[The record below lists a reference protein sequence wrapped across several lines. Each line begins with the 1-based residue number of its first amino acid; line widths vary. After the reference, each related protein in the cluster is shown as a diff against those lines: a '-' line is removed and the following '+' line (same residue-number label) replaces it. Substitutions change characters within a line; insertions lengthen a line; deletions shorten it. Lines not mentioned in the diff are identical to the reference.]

1 MLRRWAKPLSLPKVS
16 LLISA
21 TLVELPIDHFRLL
34 GVSPSAETES
44 VLRTLQLRLDR
55 CPDQGFTHEVLMQ
68 RAELLR
74 LSADLLSDAARRQ
87 DYESTL
93 LKLGRD
99 HPEETAGLE
108 MSSSREVAGLML
120 LWEANAPH
128 ETFQLTRQVLQPP
141 QAPALGSGRESDI
154 ALLAAL
160 SCRDA
165 ARQDQDQR
173 RYESAAGLLTEGL
186 QLLQRTGKLPDHRQ
200 RLQADLDQLTPYRI
214 LDLLSRDLA
223 EQSARQDGLVMLETF
238 VQNRGGL
245 EGGAAELTTAGM
257 DQGSFELFFQQI
269 RRFLTVQ
276 EQVDLY
282 GRWERFGSSDAS
294 FLSVMALAAAGFS
307 QRKPERVQDARAKL
321 QALVLVGL
329 DLNPLLGCMDLLLG
343 DVDRA
348 LKHVHASPD
357 ADLQEWLAN
366 HPSDDLAALFD
377 YCRSWLGRDVLPGYR
392 DVDAQVVD
400 LEAWFADR
408 DVQAF
413 VERLERKEGRSL
425 VSPDPSA
432 TAPADTDWSFGN
444 LPPLG
449 LDPEGSMPLSFG
461 DVESFPED
469 SSDPEE
475 KEARGRGLRGIIPL
489 AWTNLKIRRPSLTR
503 LSQSRRKL
511 SRRTLSRLSMSRL
524 SMSRLSRSRLSVSRL
539 SLPQLSLSRLSVN
552 RPSWPQPNRSMWIG
566 SGVVVV
572 LVVVG
577 FSLVGLRREAQ
588 QETATTPSTNP
599 TAAAQ
604 PSADALSSSPQATL
618 KQERPK
624 PNALMAP
631 LAVAKPSEV
640 QLQALLQTWLD
651 LKATALLQQGGT
663 ESLDEVA
670 RPVLVDRVRDQ
681 QAALLRDGLVQK
693 VQASITSIQTVSSTP
708 SRIEVRAQLT
718 YRDQTLNDQGEV
730 VAETPAGNLPVTYI
744 LGRDPDGWRL
754 QAYIPG

>member
-1 MLRRWAKPLSLPKVS
+1 M
-16 LLISA
+16 SA

-93 LKLGRD
+93 LKLGSD

-108 MSSSREVAGLML
+108 MPSSREVAGLML

-128 ETFQLTRQVLQPP
+128 ETFQLTRQALQPP
-141 QAPALGSGRESDI
+141 QAPALGSGRESDL

-165 ARQDQDQR
+165 ARLDQDQR
-173 RYESAAGLLTEGL
+173 RYESAAGLLAEGL
-186 QLLQRTGKLPDHRQ
+186 QLLQRIGKLPDHRQ
-200 RLQADLDQLTPYRI
+200 LLQTDLEQLTPYRI

-223 EQSARQDGLVMLETF
+223 EQTARKDGLAMLESF
-238 VQNRGGL
+238 VQHRGGL
-245 EGGAAELTTAGM
+245 EGGAAELTTVGM
-257 DQGSFELFFQQI
+257 DQSSFELFFQQI

-282 GRWERFGSSDAS
+282 ERWERFGSSDAG

-307 QRKPERVQDARAKL
+307 QRKPERVQDARGKL
-321 QALVLVGL
+321 QALVLVDL
-329 DLNPLLGCMDLLLG
+329 DLNPILGCMDLLLG

-348 LKHVHASPD
+348 LKYVYASPD
-357 ADLQEWLAN
+357 PDLQAWLAN

-408 DVQAF
+408 DVQAY
-413 VERLERKEGRSL
+413 VERLERKEGRS
-425 VSPDPSA
+425 VGTPIPSSRSG
-432 TAPADTDWSFGN
+432 PDTDWSFSN
-444 LPPLG
+444 LPPLD
-449 LDPEGSMPLSFG
+449 LDTEETLPVDFG
-461 DVESFPED
+461 DVASSLEL
-469 SSDPEE
+469 SSDPGEE
-475 KEARGRGLRGIIPL
+475 EARGSGLRRIIPL
-489 AWTNLKIRRPSLTR
+489 AWTNLRIRRPPLN
-503 LSQSRRKL
+503 
-511 SRRTLSRLSMSRL
+511 
-524 SMSRLSRSRLSVSRL
+524 RL
-539 SLPQLSLSRLSVN
+539 SLSWLPLPKLSLSRLSEN
-552 RPSWPQPNRSMWIG
+552 RPSWLQLKRSVLIS

-572 LVVVG
+572 VALVG
-577 FSLVGLRREAQ
+577 FSIVELRRETQ
-588 QETATTPSTNP
+588 QQTASTATTNP
-599 TAAAQ
+599 TEE
-604 PSADALSSSPQATL
+604 ALPTEDVVSSEPKATL

-624 PNALMAP
+624 SNQLIAP
-631 LAVAKPSEV
+631 LAALNPSEV

-651 LKATALLQQGGT
+651 LKAAALLQNGGT
-663 ESLDEVA
+663 ESLAEVA
-670 RPVLVDRVRDQ
+670 RPVLVGRVRDQ
-681 QAALLRDGLVQK
+681 QEALSGDGLVQK
-693 VQASITSIQTVSSTP
+693 VQASITSIQTLSATP

-718 YRDQTLNDQGEV
+718 YDDQTLNDQGEV
-730 VAETPAGNLPVTYI
+730 VAETPVGNLSVTYI

-754 QAYIPG
+754 QAYIPS

>member
-1 MLRRWAKPLSLPKVS
+1 MRQWAKPLSLPKVS
-16 LLISA
+16 LLMSA

-108 MSSSREVAGLML
+108 MASSREVAGLML
-120 LWEANAPH
+120 LWEAHAPH
-128 ETFQLTRQVLQPP
+128 ETFQLTRQALQPP
-141 QAPALGSGRESDI
+141 QAPALGSGRESDL

-186 QLLQRTGKLPDHRQ
+186 QLLQRMGKLPDHRQ
-200 RLQADLDQLTPYRI
+200 RLETDLEQLTPYRI

-223 EQSARQDGLVMLETF
+223 EQSARQDGLVMLESF

-245 EGGAAELTTAGM
+245 EGGAAELTTAAGM

-307 QRKPERVQDARAKL
+307 QRKPERVQDARTKL
-321 QALVLVGL
+321 QGLVLVGL

-348 LKHVHASPD
+348 LEHVHASPD
-357 ADLQEWLAN
+357 AELQEWLAN

-408 DVQAF
+408 DVQAY

-425 VSPDPSA
+425 LTPDP
-432 TAPADTDWSFGN
+432 PAKTVPDMDWNFGN

-449 LDPEGSMPLSFG
+449 LDPEGTMPLSFG
-461 DVESFPED
+461 DGDPFAED
-469 SSDPEE
+469 SSNAGEE
-475 KEARGRGLRGIIPL
+475 EARGSGLRRVIPA
-489 AWTNLKIRRPSLTR
+489 AWTTLKSRRPSLSR
-503 LSQSRRKL
+503 LSESRRKL
-511 SRRTLSRLSMSRL
+511 SSRTLSRLSLSRLSMSRL
-524 SMSRLSRSRLSVSRL
+524 SLSRL
-539 SLPQLSLSRLSVN
+539 SLPQLSLSRLSGE
-552 RPSWPQPNRSMWIG
+552 RPSWLQPRRSVWIG

-588 QETATTPSTNP
+588 QETATTAPTNP
-599 TAAAQ
+599 TADA
-604 PSADALSSSPQATL
+604 PSTADSLSSQPTATL
-618 KQERPK
+618 KQERSK
-624 PNALMAP
+624 SNELITP
-631 LAVAKPSEV
+631 LAVKKPSEV

-651 LKATALLQQGGT
+651 LKATALLQNGGT
-663 ESLDEVA
+663 ESLAEVA
-670 RPVLVDRVRDQ
+670 RPVLVGRVRDQ
-681 QAALLRDGLVQK
+681 QADLLRDGLVQK
-693 VQASITSIQTVSSTP
+693 VEASITSIQTVSSTP

-744 LGRDPDGWRL
+744 LGRDLDGWRL

>member
-1 MLRRWAKPLSLPKVS
+1 M
-16 LLISA
+16 SA

-108 MSSSREVAGLML
+108 MASSREVAGLML
-120 LWEANAPH
+120 LWEAHAPH
-128 ETFQLTRQVLQPP
+128 ETFQLTRQALQPP
-141 QAPALGSGRESDI
+141 QAPALGSGRESDL

-186 QLLQRTGKLPDHRQ
+186 QLLQRMGKLPDHRQ
-200 RLQADLDQLTPYRI
+200 RLETDLEQLTPYRI

-223 EQSARQDGLVMLETF
+223 EQSARQDGLVMLESF

-245 EGGAAELTTAGM
+245 EGGAAELTTAAGM

-307 QRKPERVQDARAKL
+307 QRKPERVQDARTKL
-321 QALVLVGL
+321 QGLVLVGL

-348 LKHVHASPD
+348 LEHVHASPD
-357 ADLQEWLAN
+357 AELQEWLAN

-377 YCRSWLGRDVLPGYR
+377 YCRTWLGRDVLPGYR

-408 DVQAF
+408 DVQAY
-413 VERLERKEGRSL
+413 VESLERKEGRSL
-425 VSPDPSA
+425 LTPDPSA
-432 TAPADTDWSFGN
+432 KSSPDKDWSFGN

-461 DVESFPED
+461 DGEAFSDD
-469 SSDPEE
+469 SSDSAVD
-475 KEARGRGLRGIIPL
+475 EARGSGLSSFIPA
-489 AWTNLKIRRPSLTR
+489 AWTNLKSRRPSLSR
-503 LSQSRRKL
+503 LSESRRKL
-511 SRRTLSRLSMSRL
+511 SSRTLSRLSRSRLSMSRL
-524 SMSRLSRSRLSVSRL
+524 SLSRL
-539 SLPQLSLSRLSVN
+539 SLPQLSLSRLSMNSPSLPQN
-552 RPSWPQPNRSMWIG
+552 RRSLWIG
-566 SGVVVV
+566 SGVV
-572 LVVVG
+572 LVVVVVV

-588 QETATTPSTNP
+588 QEIATTAP
-599 TAAAQ
+599 TK
-604 PSADALSSSPQATL
+604 PTEDALPIADDVSSPPKATL
-618 KQERPK
+618 KQEPLRSSERI
-624 PNALMAP
+624 AP

-640 QLQALLQTWLD
+640 QLQALLQAWLD
-651 LKATALLQQGGT
+651 LKATALLQKGGT
-663 ESLDEVA
+663 ESLAEVA
-670 RPVLVDRVRDQ
+670 RPVLVGRVRDQ
-681 QAALLRDGLVQK
+681 QAALLQDGLVQNI
-693 VQASITSIQTVSSTP
+693 QASITSIQTVSSTP
-708 SRIEVRAQLT
+708 SRIEIRAQLT
-718 YRDQTLNDQGEV
+718 YRDQTLNEQGEV

>member
-1 MLRRWAKPLSLPKVS
+1 M
-16 LLISA
+16 SA

-87 DYESTL
+87 EYESTL

-108 MSSSREVAGLML
+108 MPSSREVAGLML
-120 LWEANAPH
+120 LWEAHAPH

-141 QAPALGSGRESDI
+141 QAPALGSGRESDL

-186 QLLQRTGKLPDHRQ
+186 QLLQRMGKLPDHRQ
-200 RLQADLDQLTPYRI
+200 RLQTDLEQLTPYRI

-223 EQSARQDGLVMLETF
+223 EQTARQEGLVMLETF
-238 VQNRGGL
+238 VQDRGGL

-307 QRKPERVQDARAKL
+307 QRKPERIQDARGKL

-348 LKHVHASPD
+348 LEHVHASPD

-408 DVQAF
+408 DVQAY
-413 VERLERKEGRSL
+413 VVRRERKEGRSV

-432 TAPADTDWSFGN
+432 TPVSESDWSFGN

-449 LDPEGSMPLSFG
+449 LDPEGAMPLSFG
-461 DVESFPED
+461 DVDPVPED
-469 SSDPEE
+469 SSDPGEE
-475 KEARGRGLRGIIPL
+475 EARGSGLRRIIPL
-489 AWTNLKIRRPSLTR
+489 AWTNLNIRRPSLSR
-503 LSQSRRKL
+503 LS
-511 SRRTLSRLSMSRL
+511 LSRLSMSKL
-524 SMSRLSRSRLSVSRL
+524 SLSRMSVSRM
-539 SLPQLSLSRLSVN
+539 SLPRLSLSRLSVN
-552 RPSWPQPNRSMWIG
+552 RPSWPQPRRSVLIG

-588 QETATTPSTNP
+588 QQSASTSTTNP
-599 TAAAQ
+599 TEE
-604 PSADALSSSPQATL
+604 ALPTEDVVSSEPKATL

-624 PNALMAP
+624 PNELIAP
-631 LAVAKPSEV
+631 LAVEKPSEV

-651 LKATALLQQGGT
+651 LKATALSQNGDT
-663 ESLDEVA
+663 ESLVDVA
-670 RPVLVDRVRDQ
+670 RPVLVGRVRDQ

-730 VAETPAGNLPVTYI
+730 VDETPAGNLPVTYI

>member
-1 MLRRWAKPLSLPKVS
+1 M
-16 LLISA
+16 SA

-108 MSSSREVAGLML
+108 MPSSREVAGLML
-120 LWEANAPH
+120 LWEAHAPH

-141 QAPALGSGRESDI
+141 QAPALGSGRESDL

-186 QLLQRTGKLPDHRQ
+186 QLLQRMGKLPDHRQ
-200 RLQADLDQLTPYRI
+200 RLQTDLEQLTPYRI

-223 EQSARQDGLVMLETF
+223 EQTARQEGLVMLETF

-307 QRKPERVQDARAKL
+307 QRKPERIQDARGKL

-348 LKHVHASPD
+348 LEHVHASPD

-408 DVQAF
+408 DVQAY
-413 VERLERKEGRSL
+413 VERLERKEGRSV

-432 TAPADTDWSFGN
+432 TPVSESDWSFGN

-449 LDPEGSMPLSFG
+449 LDPEGAMPLSFG
-461 DVESFPED
+461 DVDPFPED
-469 SSDPEE
+469 SSDPGEE
-475 KEARGRGLRGIIPL
+475 EARGSGLRRIIPL
-489 AWTNLKIRRPSLTR
+489 AWTNLNIRRPSLSR
-503 LSQSRRKL
+503 LS
-511 SRRTLSRLSMSRL
+511 LSRLSMSKLSLSRM
-524 SMSRLSRSRLSVSRL
+524 SMSRM
-539 SLPQLSLSRLSVN
+539 SLPRLSLSRLSVN
-552 RPSWPQPNRSMWIG
+552 RPSWPQPRRSVLIG

-588 QETATTPSTNP
+588 QQTASTATTNP
-599 TAAAQ
+599 TEEAL
-604 PSADALSSSPQATL
+604 PTEEGLSSEPKATL

-624 PNALMAP
+624 TNELIAP
-631 LAVAKPSEV
+631 LAVEKPSEV
-640 QLQALLQTWLD
+640 QLQVLLQTWLD
-651 LKATALLQQGGT
+651 LKAIALSQNGDT
-663 ESLDEVA
+663 ESLVDVA
-670 RPVLVDRVRDQ
+670 RPVLVGRVRDQ

-730 VAETPAGNLPVTYI
+730 VDETPAGNLPVTYI

>member
-1 MLRRWAKPLSLPKVS
+1 M
-16 LLISA
+16 
-21 TLVELPIDHFRLL
+21 ELPIDHFRLL

-87 DYESTL
+87 EYESTL

-108 MSSSREVAGLML
+108 MPSSREVAGLML
-120 LWEANAPH
+120 LWEAHAPH

-141 QAPALGSGRESDI
+141 QAPALGSGRESDL

-186 QLLQRTGKLPDHRQ
+186 QLLQRMGKLPDHRQ
-200 RLQADLDQLTPYRI
+200 RLQTDLEQLTPYRI

-223 EQSARQDGLVMLETF
+223 EQTARQEGLVMLETF

-307 QRKPERVQDARAKL
+307 QRKPERIQDARGKL

-348 LKHVHASPD
+348 LEHVHASPD

-408 DVQAF
+408 DVQAY
-413 VERLERKEGRSL
+413 VERLERQEGRS
-425 VSPDPSA
+425 VASADPSA
-432 TAPADTDWSFGN
+432 TPVSESDWSFGN

-449 LDPEGSMPLSFG
+449 LDPEGAMPLSFG
-461 DVESFPED
+461 DVDPVPED
-469 SSDPEE
+469 SSDPGEE
-475 KEARGRGLRGIIPL
+475 EARGSGLRRIIPL
-489 AWTNLKIRRPSLTR
+489 AWTNLNIRRPSLSR
-503 LSQSRRKL
+503 LS
-511 SRRTLSRLSMSRL
+511 LSRLSMSKL
-524 SMSRLSRSRLSVSRL
+524 SLSRMSVSRM
-539 SLPQLSLSRLSVN
+539 SLPRLSLSRLSVN
-552 RPSWPQPNRSMWIG
+552 RPSWPQPRRSVLIG

-588 QETATTPSTNP
+588 QQSASTSTTNP
-599 TAAAQ
+599 TEE
-604 PSADALSSSPQATL
+604 ALPTEDVVSSEPKATL

-624 PNALMAP
+624 PNELIAP
-631 LAVAKPSEV
+631 LAVEKPSEV
-640 QLQALLQTWLD
+640 QLQVLLQTWLD
-651 LKATALLQQGGT
+651 LKATALSQNGDT
-663 ESLDEVA
+663 ESLVDVA
-670 RPVLVDRVRDQ
+670 RPVLVGRVRDQ

-730 VAETPAGNLPVTYI
+730 VDETPAGNLPVTYI

>member
-1 MLRRWAKPLSLPKVS
+1 MA
-16 LLISA
+16 
-21 TLVELPIDHFRLL
+21 
-34 GVSPSAETES
+34 
-44 VLRTLQLRLDR
+44 
-55 CPDQGFTHEVLMQ
+55 
-68 RAELLR
+68 
-74 LSADLLSDAARRQ
+74 
-87 DYESTL
+87 
-93 LKLGRD
+93 
-99 HPEETAGLE
+99 
-108 MSSSREVAGLML
+108 SSREVAGLML

-128 ETFQLTRQVLQPP
+128 ETFQLTRQALQPP

-154 ALLAAL
+154 ALLVAL

-186 QLLQRTGKLPDHRQ
+186 QLLQRMGKLPDHRQ
-200 RLQADLDQLTPYRI
+200 RLQADLDELTPYRI

-307 QRKPERVQDARAKL
+307 QRKPERIQDARAKL

-449 LDPEGSMPLSFG
+449 LDPEGTMPLSFG
-461 DVESFPED
+461 DVESFPEE
-469 SSDPEE
+469 SSDPEQE
-475 KEARGRGLRGIIPL
+475 EARGSGLRGIIPL

-588 QETATTPSTNP
+588 QESATTSSTNP
-599 TAAAQ
+599 ME
-604 PSADALSSSPQATL
+604 DALSTAEAPSSQPKATL
-618 KQERPK
+618 KRLCKESASHHTG
-624 PNALMAP
+624 NARELLFAHRR
-631 LAVAKPSEV
+631 LAEYRCSTSRYSSKQYENYS
-640 QLQALLQTWLD
+640 LSTSAL
-651 LKATALLQQGGT
+651 
-663 ESLDEVA
+663 
-670 RPVLVDRVRDQ
+670 
-681 QAALLRDGLVQK
+681 
-693 VQASITSIQTVSSTP
+693 
-708 SRIEVRAQLT
+708 
-718 YRDQTLNDQGEV
+718 
-730 VAETPAGNLPVTYI
+730 
-744 LGRDPDGWRL
+744 
-754 QAYIPG
+754 

>member
-1 MLRRWAKPLSLPKVS
+1 MLTT
-16 LLISA
+16 A

-55 CPDQGFTHEVLMQ
+55 CPDQGFTHEALMQ

-74 LSADLLSDAARRQ
+74 LSADLLSDSLRRQ

-108 MSSSREVAGLML
+108 MASSREVAGLML
-120 LWEANAPH
+120 LWEAHAPH
-128 ETFQLTRQVLQPP
+128 ETFQLTRQALQPP
-141 QAPALGSGRESDI
+141 QAPALGSGRESDL

-160 SCRDA
+160 ACRDA

-186 QLLQRTGKLPDHRQ
+186 QLLQRIGKLPDQRQ
-200 RLQADLDQLTPYRI
+200 LLESDLVQLTPYRI

-223 EQSARQDGLVMLETF
+223 EQSARKEGLEMLETF
-238 VQNRGGL
+238 VQDRGGL
-245 EGGAAELTTAGM
+245 EGGDVESDPVGM

-307 QRKPERVQDARAKL
+307 QRKPERVQDARNKL
-321 QALVLVGL
+321 QSLVLVGL

-343 DVDRA
+343 DVERA
-348 LKHVHASPD
+348 LEHVHSSPD
-357 ADLQEWLAN
+357 DDLQEWLAN

-377 YCRSWLGRDVLPGYR
+377 YCRSWLGRDILPGYR

-408 DVQAF
+408 DVQAY

-425 VSPDPSA
+425 LTTDAPVT
-432 TAPADTDWSFGN
+432 TASDSDWTFGN

-449 LDPEGSMPLSFG
+449 LDPEGSLPLSLG
-461 DVESFPED
+461 DPLPLPEESFNPE
-469 SSDPEE
+469 SDDPTLDDVSRFTWMGWRNF
-475 KEARGRGLRGIIPL
+475 KLPQMPRAPFS
-489 AWTNLKIRRPSLTR
+489 WPRRSLSR
-503 LSQSRRKL
+503 LSRSRL
-511 SRRTLSRLSMSRL
+511 SRSGRSLSRLSMSRL
-524 SMSRLSRSRLSVSRL
+524 SMSRLS
-539 SLPQLSLSRLSVN
+539 LSRLSMN
-552 RPSWPQPNRSMWIG
+552 RPALPQRRVSLLIG

-572 LVVVG
+572 LAVAV
-577 FSLVGLRREAQ
+577 FSLVGLRREVQ
-588 QETATTPSTNP
+588 QEAPIP
-599 TAAAQ
+599 VPAV
-604 PSADALSSSPQATL
+604 DALPPQPKATL
-618 KQERPK
+618 KEELPK
-624 PNALMAP
+624 TNEPIAP
-631 LAVAKPSEV
+631 LTAKSPSEV
-640 QLQALLQTWLD
+640 QLQVLLQTWLD
-651 LKATALLQQGGT
+651 LKATALRERSGVEPLA
-663 ESLDEVA
+663 EVA
-670 RPVLVDRVRDQ
+670 RPVLVRQVLDQ
-681 QAALLRDGLVQK
+681 QAALLRGGLRQQ
-693 VQASITSIQTVSSTP
+693 VQASITSIQMVSSTP
-708 SRIEVRAQLT
+708 SRIELRAQIA
-718 YRDQTLNDQGEV
+718 YRDQTLNNRGDV
-730 VAETPAGNLPVTYI
+730 IAETPAGNLPVTYI
-744 LGRDPDGWRL
+744 LGRDVDGWRL

>member
-1 MLRRWAKPLSLPKVS
+1 M
-16 LLISA
+16 SA

-108 MSSSREVAGLML
+108 MPSSREVAGLML
-120 LWEANAPH
+120 LWEAHAPH

-141 QAPALGSGRESDI
+141 QAPALGSGRESDL

-186 QLLQRTGKLPDHRQ
+186 QLLQRMGKLPDHRQ
-200 RLQADLDQLTPYRI
+200 RLQTDLEQLTPYRI

-223 EQSARQDGLVMLETF
+223 EQTARQEGLVMLETF

-276 EQVDLY
+276 EQIDLY

-307 QRKPERVQDARAKL
+307 QRKPERIQDARGKL

-348 LKHVHASPD
+348 LEHVHASPD

-408 DVQAF
+408 DVQAY
-413 VERLERKEGRSL
+413 VERLERKEGRSV

-432 TAPADTDWSFGN
+432 TPVSESDWSFGN

-449 LDPEGSMPLSFG
+449 LDPEGAMPLSFG
-461 DVESFPED
+461 DVDPFPED
-469 SSDPEE
+469 SSDPGEE
-475 KEARGRGLRGIIPL
+475 EARGSGLRRIIPL
-489 AWTNLKIRRPSLTR
+489 AWTNLNIRRPSLSR
-503 LSQSRRKL
+503 LS
-511 SRRTLSRLSMSRL
+511 LSRLSMSKLSLSRM
-524 SMSRLSRSRLSVSRL
+524 SMSRM
-539 SLPQLSLSRLSVN
+539 SLPRLSLSRLSVN
-552 RPSWPQPNRSMWIG
+552 RPSWPQPRRSVLIG

-588 QETATTPSTNP
+588 QQTASTATTNP
-599 TAAAQ
+599 TEE
-604 PSADALSSSPQATL
+604 ALPTEDVVSSEPKATL

-624 PNALMAP
+624 PNELIAP
-631 LAVAKPSEV
+631 LAVEKPSEV

-651 LKATALLQQGGT
+651 LKATALSQNGDS
-663 ESLDEVA
+663 ESLVEVA
-670 RPVLVDRVRDQ
+670 RPVLVGRVRDQ

-730 VAETPAGNLPVTYI
+730 VDETPAGNLPVTYI

>member
-1 MLRRWAKPLSLPKVS
+1 M
-16 LLISA
+16 SA

-87 DYESTL
+87 EYESTL

-108 MSSSREVAGLML
+108 MPSSREVAGLML
-120 LWEANAPH
+120 LWEAHAPH

-141 QAPALGSGRESDI
+141 QAPALGSGRESDL

-186 QLLQRTGKLPDHRQ
+186 QLLQRMGKLQDHRQ
-200 RLQADLDQLTPYRI
+200 RLQTDLEQLTPYRI

-223 EQSARQDGLVMLETF
+223 EQTARQEGLVMLETF

-245 EGGAAELTTAGM
+245 EGGGAELTTAGM

-294 FLSVMALAAAGFS
+294 FLSVMALVAAGFS
-307 QRKPERVQDARAKL
+307 QRKPERIQDARGKL

-348 LKHVHASPD
+348 LEHVHASPD

-408 DVQAF
+408 DVQAY
-413 VERLERKEGRSL
+413 VERLERKEGRSV
-425 VSPDPSA
+425 VSTDPSA
-432 TAPADTDWSFGN
+432 TPVSESDWSFGN

-449 LDPEGSMPLSFG
+449 LDPDGAMPLSFG
-461 DVESFPED
+461 DVDPFPED
-469 SSDPEE
+469 NTDPGEE
-475 KEARGRGLRGIIPL
+475 EARGSVLRRIIPL
-489 AWTNLKIRRPSLTR
+489 AWTNLNIRRPSLSR
-503 LSQSRRKL
+503 LS
-511 SRRTLSRLSMSRL
+511 LSRLSMSKL
-524 SMSRLSRSRLSVSRL
+524 SLSRMSVSRM
-539 SLPQLSLSRLSVN
+539 SLPRLSLSRLSVN
-552 RPSWPQPNRSMWIG
+552 RPSWPQPRRSVLIG

-588 QETATTPSTNP
+588 QQAASIATTNP
-599 TAAAQ
+599 TEKAL
-604 PSADALSSSPQATL
+604 PSEDVVSSEPKATL
-618 KQERPK
+618 KQERLK
-624 PNALMAP
+624 TNELIAP
-631 LAVAKPSEV
+631 LAVEKPSEV

-651 LKATALLQQGGT
+651 LKATALSQNGDT
-663 ESLDEVA
+663 ESLVEVA
-670 RPVLVDRVRDQ
+670 RPVLVGRVRDQ

-730 VAETPAGNLPVTYI
+730 VDETPAGNLPVTYI

>member
-1 MLRRWAKPLSLPKVS
+1 M
-16 LLISA
+16 SA

-74 LSADLLSDAARRQ
+74 LSADLLSDSARRQ
-87 DYESTL
+87 EYESTL

-108 MSSSREVAGLML
+108 MPSSREVAGLML
-120 LWEANAPH
+120 LWEAHAPH

-141 QAPALGSGRESDI
+141 QAPALGSGRESDL

-173 RYESAAGLLTEGL
+173 RYESSAGLLTEGL
-186 QLLQRTGKLPDHRQ
+186 QLLQRMGKLPDHRQ
-200 RLQADLDQLTPYRI
+200 RLQTDLEQLTPYRI

-223 EQSARQDGLVMLETF
+223 EQTARQEGLVMLETF
-238 VQNRGGL
+238 VQDRGGL

-307 QRKPERVQDARAKL
+307 QRKPERIQDARGKL

-348 LKHVHASPD
+348 LEHVHASPD

-408 DVQAF
+408 DVQAY
-413 VERLERKEGRSL
+413 VERLERKEGRSV
-425 VSPDPSA
+425 VSPDPS
-432 TAPADTDWSFGN
+432 TTPVSESDWSFGN

-449 LDPEGSMPLSFG
+449 LDPEGAMPLSFG
-461 DVESFPED
+461 DVDPFPED
-469 SSDPEE
+469 SSDPGEE
-475 KEARGRGLRGIIPL
+475 EARGSGLRRIIPL
-489 AWTNLKIRRPSLTR
+489 AWTNLNIRRPSLSR
-503 LSQSRRKL
+503 LS
-511 SRRTLSRLSMSRL
+511 LSRLSMSKL
-524 SMSRLSRSRLSVSRL
+524 SLSRMSVSRM
-539 SLPQLSLSRLSVN
+539 SLPRLSLSRLSVN
-552 RPSWPQPNRSMWIG
+552 RPSWPQPRRSVLIG

-588 QETATTPSTNP
+588 QQTASTATTNP
-599 TAAAQ
+599 TEEAL
-604 PSADALSSSPQATL
+604 PTEEGLSSEPKATL

-624 PNALMAP
+624 TNELIAP
-631 LAVAKPSEV
+631 LAVEKPSEV
-640 QLQALLQTWLD
+640 QLQVLLQTWLD
-651 LKATALLQQGGT
+651 LKAIALSQNGDT
-663 ESLDEVA
+663 ESLVDVA
-670 RPVLVDRVRDQ
+670 RPVLVGRVRDQ

-730 VAETPAGNLPVTYI
+730 VDETPAGNLPVTYI

>member
-1 MLRRWAKPLSLPKVS
+1 M
-16 LLISA
+16 SA

-108 MSSSREVAGLML
+108 MPSSREVAGLML
-120 LWEANAPH
+120 LWEAHAPH

-141 QAPALGSGRESDI
+141 QAPALGSGRESDL

-186 QLLQRTGKLPDHRQ
+186 QLLQRMGKLPDHRQ
-200 RLQADLDQLTPYRI
+200 RLQTDLEQLTPYRI

-223 EQSARQDGLVMLETF
+223 EQTARQEGLVMLETF

-307 QRKPERVQDARAKL
+307 QRKPERIQDARGKL

-348 LKHVHASPD
+348 LEHVHASPD

-408 DVQAF
+408 DVQAY
-413 VERLERKEGRSL
+413 VERLERKEGRSV
-425 VSPDPSA
+425 VSPDQSVTPI
-432 TAPADTDWSFGN
+432 PDTDWSFGN

-449 LDPEGSMPLSFG
+449 LDPEGTMPLSLG
-461 DVESFPED
+461 DVDPFPED
-469 SSDPEE
+469 SSDHGEE
-475 KEARGRGLRGIIPL
+475 EARRSGLRRIIPL
-489 AWTNLKIRRPSLTR
+489 AWTNLNIRRPSLSR
-503 LSQSRRKL
+503 LS
-511 SRRTLSRLSMSRL
+511 LSRLSMSKLSLSRM
-524 SMSRLSRSRLSVSRL
+524 SMSRM
-539 SLPQLSLSRLSVN
+539 SLPRLSLSRLSVN
-552 RPSWPQPNRSMWIG
+552 RPSWPQPRRSVLIG

-588 QETATTPSTNP
+588 QQTASTATTNP
-599 TAAAQ
+599 TEEAL
-604 PSADALSSSPQATL
+604 PTEEGLSSEPKATL

-624 PNALMAP
+624 PNELIAP
-631 LAVAKPSEV
+631 LAVEKPSEV

-651 LKATALLQQGGT
+651 LKATALSQNGDS
-663 ESLDEVA
+663 ESLVEVA

-730 VAETPAGNLPVTYI
+730 VDETPAGNLPVTYI

>member
-1 MLRRWAKPLSLPKVS
+1 M
-16 LLISA
+16 SA

-87 DYESTL
+87 EYESTL

-108 MSSSREVAGLML
+108 MPSSREVAGLML
-120 LWEANAPH
+120 LWEAHAPH

-141 QAPALGSGRESDI
+141 QAPALGSGRESDL

-186 QLLQRTGKLPDHRQ
+186 QLLQRMGKLPDHRQ
-200 RLQADLDQLTPYRI
+200 RLQTDLEQLTPYRI

-223 EQSARQDGLVMLETF
+223 EQTARQEGLVMLETF

-307 QRKPERVQDARAKL
+307 QRKPERIQDARGKL

-348 LKHVHASPD
+348 LEHVHASPD

-408 DVQAF
+408 DVQAY
-413 VERLERKEGRSL
+413 VERLERQEGRS
-425 VSPDPSA
+425 VASADPSA
-432 TAPADTDWSFGN
+432 TPVSESDWSFGN

-449 LDPEGSMPLSFG
+449 LDPEGAMPLSFG
-461 DVESFPED
+461 DVDPVPED
-469 SSDPEE
+469 SSDPGEE
-475 KEARGRGLRGIIPL
+475 EARGSGLRRIIPL
-489 AWTNLKIRRPSLTR
+489 AWTNLNIRRPSLSR
-503 LSQSRRKL
+503 LS
-511 SRRTLSRLSMSRL
+511 LSRLSMSKL
-524 SMSRLSRSRLSVSRL
+524 SLSRMSVSRM
-539 SLPQLSLSRLSVN
+539 SLPRLSLSRLSVN
-552 RPSWPQPNRSMWIG
+552 RPSWPQPRRSVLIG

-588 QETATTPSTNP
+588 QQSASTSTTNP
-599 TAAAQ
+599 TEE
-604 PSADALSSSPQATL
+604 ALPTEDVVSSEPKATL

-624 PNALMAP
+624 PNELIAP
-631 LAVAKPSEV
+631 LAVEKPSEV
-640 QLQALLQTWLD
+640 QLQVLLQTWLD
-651 LKATALLQQGGT
+651 LKATALSQNGDT
-663 ESLDEVA
+663 ESLVDVA
-670 RPVLVDRVRDQ
+670 RPVLVGRVRDQ

-730 VAETPAGNLPVTYI
+730 VDETPAGNLPVTYI

>member
-1 MLRRWAKPLSLPKVS
+1 M
-16 LLISA
+16 SA

-108 MSSSREVAGLML
+108 MPSSREVAGLIL
-120 LWEANAPH
+120 LWEAHAPH

-141 QAPALGSGRESDI
+141 QAPALGSGRESDL

-160 SCRDA
+160 SCQDA

-186 QLLQRTGKLPDHRQ
+186 QLLQRMGKLPDHRQ
-200 RLQADLDQLTPYRI
+200 RLQTDLEQLTPYRI

-223 EQSARQDGLVMLETF
+223 EQTAREEGLVMLEAF

-245 EGGAAELTTAGM
+245 EGGAAELTTDGM

-307 QRKPERVQDARAKL
+307 QRKPERIQDARGKL
-321 QALVLVGL
+321 QSLVLVGL

-348 LKHVHASPD
+348 LEHVHASPD

-366 HPSDDLAALFD
+366 HPSDDLAALCD

-392 DVDAQVVD
+392 DVDAHVVD

-408 DVQAF
+408 DVQAY
-413 VERLERKEGRSL
+413 VERLERQEGRS
-425 VSPDPSA
+425 VVTPDPSA
-432 TAPADTDWSFGN
+432 TPVPDTDWSFGN

-449 LDPEGSMPLSFG
+449 LDPEGTMPLSFG
-461 DVESFPED
+461 DVGPSPED
-469 SSDPEE
+469 SSDPGEE
-475 KEARGRGLRGIIPL
+475 EARGSRLRRIIPS
-489 AWTNLKIRRPSLTR
+489 AWTNLNIRRPSLSR
-503 LSQSRRKL
+503 LS
-511 SRRTLSRLSMSRL
+511 LSRLSMSKL
-524 SMSRLSRSRLSVSRL
+524 SLSR
-539 SLPQLSLSRLSVN
+539 LSLSRLSVN
-552 RPSWPQPNRSMWIG
+552 RPSWLQPRRSVWIG

-572 LVVVG
+572 LAVVG

-588 QETATTPSTNP
+588 LETATTSTTNS
-599 TAAAQ
+599 T
-604 PSADALSSSPQATL
+604 ADALPGEEALSSQPQATL
-618 KQERPK
+618 KQELPK
-624 PNALMAP
+624 ANERFTP
-631 LAVAKPSEV
+631 LAVDQPSEV

-651 LKATALLQQGGT
+651 LKARSLLQNGDA
-663 ESLDEVA
+663 ESLAVVA
-670 RPVLVDRVRDQ
+670 RPVLVGRVRDQ

-730 VAETPAGNLPVTYI
+730 VDETPAGNLPVTYI

>member
-1 MLRRWAKPLSLPKVS
+1 M
-16 LLISA
+16 SA

-108 MSSSREVAGLML
+108 MPSSREVAGLML
-120 LWEANAPH
+120 LWEAHAPH

-141 QAPALGSGRESDI
+141 QAPALGSGRESDL

-186 QLLQRTGKLPDHRQ
+186 QLLQRMGKLPDHRQ
-200 RLQADLDQLTPYRI
+200 RLQTDLEQLTPYRI

-223 EQSARQDGLVMLETF
+223 EQAARQEGLVMLETF
-238 VQNRGGL
+238 VQERGGL

-276 EQVDLY
+276 EQIDLY

-307 QRKPERVQDARAKL
+307 QRKPERIQDARGKL

-348 LKHVHASPD
+348 LEHVHASPD

-408 DVQAF
+408 DVQAY
-413 VERLERKEGRSL
+413 VERLERKEGRSV
-425 VSPDPSA
+425 VSPDPS
-432 TAPADTDWSFGN
+432 TTPVSESDWSFGN

-449 LDPEGSMPLSFG
+449 LDPEGAMPLSFG
-461 DVESFPED
+461 DVDPFSED
-469 SSDPEE
+469 SSDPGEE
-475 KEARGRGLRGIIPL
+475 EARGSGLRRIIPL
-489 AWTNLKIRRPSLTR
+489 AWTNLNIRRPSLSR
-503 LSQSRRKL
+503 LS
-511 SRRTLSRLSMSRL
+511 LSRLSMSKL
-524 SMSRLSRSRLSVSRL
+524 SLSRMSVSRM
-539 SLPQLSLSRLSVN
+539 SLPRLSLSRLSVN
-552 RPSWPQPNRSMWIG
+552 RPSWPQPRRSVLIG
-566 SGVVVV
+566 SSVVVV

-588 QETATTPSTNP
+588 QQTASTATTNP
-599 TAAAQ
+599 TEEAL
-604 PSADALSSSPQATL
+604 PTEDVLSSEPKATL

-624 PNALMAP
+624 PNELIAP
-631 LAVAKPSEV
+631 LAVEKPSEV

-651 LKATALLQQGGT
+651 LKATALSQNGDT
-663 ESLDEVA
+663 ESLVDVA
-670 RPVLVDRVRDQ
+670 RPVLVGRVRDQ

-718 YRDQTLNDQGEV
+718 YRDQTLNDQGDV
-730 VAETPAGNLPVTYI
+730 VDETPAGNLPVTYI

>member
-1 MLRRWAKPLSLPKVS
+1 MAW
-16 LLISA
+16 
-21 TLVELPIDHFRLL
+21 
-34 GVSPSAETES
+34 
-44 VLRTLQLRLDR
+44 
-55 CPDQGFTHEVLMQ
+55 
-68 RAELLR
+68 
-74 LSADLLSDAARRQ
+74 
-87 DYESTL
+87 
-93 LKLGRD
+93 
-99 HPEETAGLE
+99 
-108 MSSSREVAGLML
+108 
-120 LWEANAPH
+120 
-128 ETFQLTRQVLQPP
+128 
-141 QAPALGSGRESDI
+141 
-154 ALLAAL
+154 
-160 SCRDA
+160 
-165 ARQDQDQR
+165 
-173 RYESAAGLLTEGL
+173 
-186 QLLQRTGKLPDHRQ
+186 
-200 RLQADLDQLTPYRI
+200 
-214 LDLLSRDLA
+214 
-223 EQSARQDGLVMLETF
+223 
-238 VQNRGGL
+238 GG
-245 EGGAAELTTAGM
+245 GGAELTTAGM

-294 FLSVMALAAAGFS
+294 FLSVMALVAAGFS
-307 QRKPERVQDARAKL
+307 QRKPERIQDARGKL

-348 LKHVHASPD
+348 LEHVHASPD

-408 DVQAF
+408 DVQAY
-413 VERLERKEGRSL
+413 VERLERKEGRSV
-425 VSPDPSA
+425 VSADPSA
-432 TAPADTDWSFGN
+432 TPVSDSDWSFGN

-449 LDPEGSMPLSFG
+449 LDPDGAMPLSFG
-461 DVESFPED
+461 DVDPFPED
-469 SSDPEE
+469 NTDPGEE
-475 KEARGRGLRGIIPL
+475 EARGSVLRRIIPL
-489 AWTNLKIRRPSLTR
+489 AWTNLNIRRPSLSR
-503 LSQSRRKL
+503 LS
-511 SRRTLSRLSMSRL
+511 LSRLSMSKL
-524 SMSRLSRSRLSVSRL
+524 SLSRMSVSRM
-539 SLPQLSLSRLSVN
+539 SLPRLSLSRLSVN
-552 RPSWPQPNRSMWIG
+552 RPSWPQPRRSVLIG

-588 QETATTPSTNP
+588 QQAASIATTNP
-599 TAAAQ
+599 TEKAL
-604 PSADALSSSPQATL
+604 PSEDVVSSEPKATL
-618 KQERPK
+618 KQERLK
-624 PNALMAP
+624 TNELIAP
-631 LAVAKPSEV
+631 LAVEKPSEV

-651 LKATALLQQGGT
+651 LKATALSQNGDS
-663 ESLDEVA
+663 ESLVEVA
-670 RPVLVDRVRDQ
+670 RPVLVGRVRDQ

-730 VAETPAGNLPVTYI
+730 VDETPAGNLPVTYI

>member
-1 MLRRWAKPLSLPKVS
+1 M
-16 LLISA
+16 SA

-87 DYESTL
+87 EYESTL

-108 MSSSREVAGLML
+108 MPSSREVAGLML
-120 LWEANAPH
+120 LWEAHAPH

-141 QAPALGSGRESDI
+141 QAPALGSGRESDL

-173 RYESAAGLLTEGL
+173 RYESSAGLLTEGL
-186 QLLQRTGKLPDHRQ
+186 QLLQRMGKLPDHRQ
-200 RLQADLDQLTPYRI
+200 RLQTDLEQLTPYRI

-223 EQSARQDGLVMLETF
+223 EQTARQEGLVMLETF
-238 VQNRGGL
+238 VQDRGGL

-307 QRKPERVQDARAKL
+307 QRKPERIQDARGKL

-348 LKHVHASPD
+348 LEHVHASPD

-408 DVQAF
+408 DVQAY
-413 VERLERKEGRSL
+413 VERLERKEGRSV
-425 VSPDPSA
+425 VSPDQSVTPI
-432 TAPADTDWSFGN
+432 PDTDWSFGN

-449 LDPEGSMPLSFG
+449 LDPEGAMPLSLG
-461 DVESFPED
+461 DVDPFPED
-469 SSDPEE
+469 SSDPGEE
-475 KEARGRGLRGIIPL
+475 EARRSGLRRIIPL
-489 AWTNLKIRRPSLTR
+489 AWTNLNIRRPSLSR
-503 LSQSRRKL
+503 LS
-511 SRRTLSRLSMSRL
+511 LSRLSMSKL
-524 SMSRLSRSRLSVSRL
+524 SLSRMSVSRM
-539 SLPQLSLSRLSVN
+539 SLPRLSLSRLSVN
-552 RPSWPQPNRSMWIG
+552 RPSWPQPRRSVLIG

-588 QETATTPSTNP
+588 QQSASTSTTNP
-599 TAAAQ
+599 TEEAF
-604 PSADALSSSPQATL
+604 PTEDVVSSEPKATL

-624 PNALMAP
+624 PNELIAP
-631 LAVAKPSEV
+631 LAVEKPSEV

-651 LKATALLQQGGT
+651 LKATALSQNGDS
-663 ESLDEVA
+663 ESLVEVA
-670 RPVLVDRVRDQ
+670 RPVLVGRVRDQ

-730 VAETPAGNLPVTYI
+730 VDETPAGNLPVTYI

>member
-1 MLRRWAKPLSLPKVS
+1 M
-16 LLISA
+16 SA

-108 MSSSREVAGLML
+108 MPSSREVAGLML
-120 LWEANAPH
+120 LWEAHAPH

-141 QAPALGSGRESDI
+141 QAPALGSGRESDL

-186 QLLQRTGKLPDHRQ
+186 QLLQRMGKLPDHRQ
-200 RLQADLDQLTPYRI
+200 RLQTDLEQLTPYRI

-223 EQSARQDGLVMLETF
+223 EQTARQEGLVMLETF

-276 EQVDLY
+276 EQIDLY

-307 QRKPERVQDARAKL
+307 QRKPERIQDARGQL

-348 LKHVHASPD
+348 LEHVHASPD

-408 DVQAF
+408 DVQAY
-413 VERLERKEGRSL
+413 VERLERKEGRSV
-425 VSPDPSA
+425 VSPDQSVTPI
-432 TAPADTDWSFGN
+432 PDTDWSFGN

-449 LDPEGSMPLSFG
+449 LDPEGTMPLSLG
-461 DVESFPED
+461 DVDPFPED
-469 SSDPEE
+469 SSDHGEE
-475 KEARGRGLRGIIPL
+475 EARRSGLRRIIPL
-489 AWTNLKIRRPSLTR
+489 AWTNLNIRRPSLSR
-503 LSQSRRKL
+503 LS
-511 SRRTLSRLSMSRL
+511 LSRLSMSKLSLSRM
-524 SMSRLSRSRLSVSRL
+524 SMSRM
-539 SLPQLSLSRLSVN
+539 SLPRLSLSRLSVN
-552 RPSWPQPNRSMWIG
+552 RPSWPQPRRSVLIG

-588 QETATTPSTNP
+588 QQTASTATTNP
-599 TAAAQ
+599 TEE
-604 PSADALSSSPQATL
+604 ALPTEDVVSSEPKATL

-624 PNALMAP
+624 PNELIAP
-631 LAVAKPSEV
+631 LAVEKPSEV

-651 LKATALLQQGGT
+651 LKATALSQNGDS
-663 ESLDEVA
+663 ESLVEVA
-670 RPVLVDRVRDQ
+670 RPVLVGRVRDQ

-730 VAETPAGNLPVTYI
+730 VDETPAGNLPVTYI

>member
-1 MLRRWAKPLSLPKVS
+1 M
-16 LLISA
+16 SA

-87 DYESTL
+87 EYESTL

-108 MSSSREVAGLML
+108 MPSSREVAGLML
-120 LWEANAPH
+120 LWEAHAPH

-141 QAPALGSGRESDI
+141 QAPALGSGRESDL

-186 QLLQRTGKLPDHRQ
+186 QLLQRMGKLPDHRQ
-200 RLQADLDQLTPYRI
+200 RLQTDLEQLTPYRI

-223 EQSARQDGLVMLETF
+223 EQAARQEGLVMLETF
-238 VQNRGGL
+238 VQDRGGL

-276 EQVDLY
+276 EQIDLY

-307 QRKPERVQDARAKL
+307 QRKPERIQDARGKL

-348 LKHVHASPD
+348 LEHVHASPD

-408 DVQAF
+408 DVQAY
-413 VERLERKEGRSL
+413 VERLERKEGRSV
-425 VSPDPSA
+425 VSPDPS
-432 TAPADTDWSFGN
+432 TTPVSESDWSFGN

-449 LDPEGSMPLSFG
+449 LDPEGAMPLSFG
-461 DVESFPED
+461 DVDPVPED
-469 SSDPEE
+469 SSDPGEE
-475 KEARGRGLRGIIPL
+475 EARGSGLRRIIPL
-489 AWTNLKIRRPSLTR
+489 AWTNLNIRRPSLSR
-503 LSQSRRKL
+503 LS
-511 SRRTLSRLSMSRL
+511 LSRLSMSKL
-524 SMSRLSRSRLSVSRL
+524 SLSRMSVSRM
-539 SLPQLSLSRLSVN
+539 SLPRLSLSRLSVN
-552 RPSWPQPNRSMWIG
+552 RPSWPQPRRSVLIG

-588 QETATTPSTNP
+588 QQTASTATTNP
-599 TAAAQ
+599 TEEAL
-604 PSADALSSSPQATL
+604 PTEDVLSSEPKATL

-624 PNALMAP
+624 PNELIAP
-631 LAVAKPSEV
+631 LAVEKPSEV

-651 LKATALLQQGGT
+651 LKATALSQNGDT
-663 ESLDEVA
+663 ESLVDVA
-670 RPVLVDRVRDQ
+670 RPVLVGRVRDQ

-730 VAETPAGNLPVTYI
+730 VDETPAGNLPVTYI

>member
-1 MLRRWAKPLSLPKVS
+1 M
-16 LLISA
+16 SA

-108 MSSSREVAGLML
+108 MPSSREVAGLML
-120 LWEANAPH
+120 LWEAHAPH

-141 QAPALGSGRESDI
+141 QAPALGSGRESDL

-173 RYESAAGLLTEGL
+173 RYESSAGLLTEGL
-186 QLLQRTGKLPDHRQ
+186 QLLQRMGKLPDHRQ
-200 RLQADLDQLTPYRI
+200 RLQTDLEQLTPYRI

-223 EQSARQDGLVMLETF
+223 EQTARQEGLVMLETF

-276 EQVDLY
+276 EQIDLY

-307 QRKPERVQDARAKL
+307 QRKPERIQDARGKL

-348 LKHVHASPD
+348 LEHVHASPD

-408 DVQAF
+408 DVQAY
-413 VERLERKEGRSL
+413 VERLERKEGRSV
-425 VSPDPSA
+425 VSPDPS
-432 TAPADTDWSFGN
+432 TTPVSESDWSFGN

-449 LDPEGSMPLSFG
+449 LDPEGAMPLSFG
-461 DVESFPED
+461 DVDPFPED
-469 SSDPEE
+469 SSDPGEE
-475 KEARGRGLRGIIPL
+475 EARGSGLRRIIPL
-489 AWTNLKIRRPSLTR
+489 AWTNLNIRRPSLSR
-503 LSQSRRKL
+503 LS
-511 SRRTLSRLSMSRL
+511 LSRLSMSKLSLSRM
-524 SMSRLSRSRLSVSRL
+524 SMSRM
-539 SLPQLSLSRLSVN
+539 SLPRLSLSRLSVN
-552 RPSWPQPNRSMWIG
+552 RPSWPQPRRSVLIG

-588 QETATTPSTNP
+588 QQTASTATTNP
-599 TAAAQ
+599 TEEAL
-604 PSADALSSSPQATL
+604 PTEDVLSSEPKATL

-624 PNALMAP
+624 PNELIAP
-631 LAVAKPSEV
+631 LAVEKPSEV

-651 LKATALLQQGGT
+651 LKATALSQNGDS
-663 ESLDEVA
+663 ESLVEVA

-730 VAETPAGNLPVTYI
+730 VDETPAGNLPVTYI

>member
-1 MLRRWAKPLSLPKVS
+1 MN
-16 LLISA
+16 A

-87 DYESTL
+87 EYESTL

-108 MSSSREVAGLML
+108 MPSSREVAGLML
-120 LWEANAPH
+120 LWEAHAPH

-141 QAPALGSGRESDI
+141 QAPALGSGRESDL

-186 QLLQRTGKLPDHRQ
+186 QLLQRMGKLPDHRQ
-200 RLQADLDQLTPYRI
+200 RLQTDLEQLTPYRI

-223 EQSARQDGLVMLETF
+223 EQTARQEGLVMLETF
-238 VQNRGGL
+238 VQDRGGL

-307 QRKPERVQDARAKL
+307 QRKPERIQDARGKL

-348 LKHVHASPD
+348 LEHVHASPD

-408 DVQAF
+408 DVQAY
-413 VERLERKEGRSL
+413 VERLERKEGRSV

-432 TAPADTDWSFGN
+432 TPVSESDWSFGN

-449 LDPEGSMPLSFG
+449 LDPEGAMPLSFG
-461 DVESFPED
+461 DVDPFPED
-469 SSDPEE
+469 SSDPGEE
-475 KEARGRGLRGIIPL
+475 EARGSGLRRIIPL
-489 AWTNLKIRRPSLTR
+489 AWTNLNIRRPSLSR
-503 LSQSRRKL
+503 LS
-511 SRRTLSRLSMSRL
+511 LSRLSMSKL
-524 SMSRLSRSRLSVSRL
+524 SLSRMSVSRM
-539 SLPQLSLSRLSVN
+539 SLPRLSLSRLSVN
-552 RPSWPQPNRSMWIG
+552 RPSWPQPRRSVLIG
-566 SGVVVV
+566 SSVVVV

-588 QETATTPSTNP
+588 QQTASTATTNP
-599 TAAAQ
+599 TEEAL
-604 PSADALSSSPQATL
+604 PTEEGLSSEPKATL

-624 PNALMAP
+624 TNELIAP
-631 LAVAKPSEV
+631 LAVEKPSEV

-651 LKATALLQQGGT
+651 LKATALSQNGDT
-663 ESLDEVA
+663 ESLVDVA
-670 RPVLVDRVRDQ
+670 RPVLVGRVRDQ

-730 VAETPAGNLPVTYI
+730 VDETPAGNLPVTYI

>member
-1 MLRRWAKPLSLPKVS
+1 MSAK
-16 LLISA
+16 
-21 TLVELPIDHFRLL
+21 LVELPIDHFRLL

-55 CPDQGFTHEVLMQ
+55 CPNQGFTHEVLMQ

-74 LSADLLSDAARRQ
+74 LSAELLSDAERRQ

-108 MSSSREVAGLML
+108 MTSSREVAGLML

-141 QAPALGSGRESDI
+141 QAPALGSGRESDL

-186 QLLQRTGKLPDHRQ
+186 HLLQRMGKLPDHRQ
-200 RLQADLDQLTPYRI
+200 RLQSDLEQLTPYRI

-223 EQSARQDGLVMLETF
+223 EQSARQEGLVMLETF

-307 QRKPERVQDARAKL
+307 QRKPERVQDARGKL

-348 LKHVHASPD
+348 LEHVHASPD
-357 ADLQEWLAN
+357 LDLKEWLAN

-408 DVQAF
+408 DVQAY

-425 VSPDPSA
+425 VSPDPSE
-432 TAPADTDWSFGN
+432 TSVPDTDWSFGN

-449 LDPEGSMPLSFG
+449 LDPEGTMPLSFG
-461 DVESFPED
+461 DVESFPEN
-469 SSDPEE
+469 SSDPGE
-475 KEARGRGLRGIIPL
+475 KEARGSGLRRFIPL
-489 AWTNLKIRRPSLTR
+489 AWTNLKSLRPSLTR

-511 SRRTLSRLSMSRL
+511 SRRTLSRLSLSRL
-524 SMSRLSRSRLSVSRL
+524 SMSRMSVSQL
-539 SLPQLSLSRLSVN
+539 SLPQLSLSRLSGN
-552 RPSWPQPNRSMWIG
+552 RSSWPQPRPSLLIG

-572 LVVVG
+572 LVVVA

-588 QETATTPSTNP
+588 QETATTSTTNP
-599 TAAAQ
+599 SAEAQ
-604 PSADALSSSPQATL
+604 PSADALSSLPKATL

-624 PNALMAP
+624 PNAFMAP

-651 LKATALLQQGGT
+651 LKATALLQNGGT

-670 RPVLVDRVRDQ
+670 RPVLVDRVSDQ

-730 VAETPAGNLPVTYI
+730 VDETPAGNLPVTYI

>member
-1 MLRRWAKPLSLPKVS
+1 M
-16 LLISA
+16 SA

-87 DYESTL
+87 EYESTL

-108 MSSSREVAGLML
+108 MPSSREVAGLML
-120 LWEANAPH
+120 LWEAHAPH

-141 QAPALGSGRESDI
+141 QAPALGSGRESDL

-186 QLLQRTGKLPDHRQ
+186 QLLQRMGKLPDHRQ
-200 RLQADLDQLTPYRI
+200 RLQTDLEQLTPYRI

-223 EQSARQDGLVMLETF
+223 EQTARQEGLVMLETF
-238 VQNRGGL
+238 VQDRGGL

-276 EQVDLY
+276 EQIDLY

-307 QRKPERVQDARAKL
+307 QRKPERIQDARGKL

-348 LKHVHASPD
+348 LEHVHASPD

-408 DVQAF
+408 DVQAY
-413 VERLERKEGRSL
+413 VERLERKEGRSV

-432 TAPADTDWSFGN
+432 TPVSESDWSFGN

-449 LDPEGSMPLSFG
+449 LDPEGAMPLSFG
-461 DVESFPED
+461 DVDPFPED
-469 SSDPEE
+469 SSDPGEE
-475 KEARGRGLRGIIPL
+475 EARGSGLRRIIPL
-489 AWTNLKIRRPSLTR
+489 AWTNLNIRRPSLSR
-503 LSQSRRKL
+503 LS
-511 SRRTLSRLSMSRL
+511 LSRLSMSKL
-524 SMSRLSRSRLSVSRL
+524 SLSRMSVSRM
-539 SLPQLSLSRLSVN
+539 SLPRLSLSRLSVN
-552 RPSWPQPNRSMWIG
+552 RPSWPQPRRSVLIG

-588 QETATTPSTNP
+588 QQTASTATTNP
-599 TAAAQ
+599 TEE
-604 PSADALSSSPQATL
+604 ALPTEDVVSSEPKATL

-624 PNALMAP
+624 PNELIAP
-631 LAVAKPSEV
+631 LAVEKPSEV

-651 LKATALLQQGGT
+651 LKATALSQNGDT
-663 ESLDEVA
+663 ESLVDVA
-670 RPVLVDRVRDQ
+670 RPVLVGRVRDQ

-730 VAETPAGNLPVTYI
+730 VDETPAGNLPVTYI

>member
-1 MLRRWAKPLSLPKVS
+1 M
-16 LLISA
+16 SA

-87 DYESTL
+87 EYESTL

-108 MSSSREVAGLML
+108 MPSSREVAGLML
-120 LWEANAPH
+120 LWEAHAPH

-141 QAPALGSGRESDI
+141 QAPALGSGRESDL

-186 QLLQRTGKLPDHRQ
+186 QLLQRMGKLPDHRQ
-200 RLQADLDQLTPYRI
+200 RLQTDLEQLTPYRI

-223 EQSARQDGLVMLETF
+223 EQTARQEGLVMLETF
-238 VQNRGGL
+238 VQDRGGL

-307 QRKPERVQDARAKL
+307 QRKPERIQDARGKL

-348 LKHVHASPD
+348 LEHVHASPD

-408 DVQAF
+408 DVQAY
-413 VERLERKEGRSL
+413 VERLERKEGRSV

-432 TAPADTDWSFGN
+432 TPVSESDWSFGN

-449 LDPEGSMPLSFG
+449 LDPEGAMPLSFG
-461 DVESFPED
+461 DVDPFPED
-469 SSDPEE
+469 SSDPGEE
-475 KEARGRGLRGIIPL
+475 EARGSGLRRIIPL
-489 AWTNLKIRRPSLTR
+489 AWTNLNIRRPSLSR
-503 LSQSRRKL
+503 LS
-511 SRRTLSRLSMSRL
+511 LSRLSMSKLSLSRM
-524 SMSRLSRSRLSVSRL
+524 SMSRM
-539 SLPQLSLSRLSVN
+539 SLPRLSLSRLSVN
-552 RPSWPQPNRSMWIG
+552 RPSWPQPRRSVLIG

-588 QETATTPSTNP
+588 QQTASTATTNP
-599 TAAAQ
+599 TEE
-604 PSADALSSSPQATL
+604 ALPTEDVVSSEPKATL

-624 PNALMAP
+624 PNELIAP
-631 LAVAKPSEV
+631 LAVEKPSEV

-651 LKATALLQQGGT
+651 LKATALSQNGDT
-663 ESLDEVA
+663 ESLVDVA
-670 RPVLVDRVRDQ
+670 RPVLVGRVRDQ

-730 VAETPAGNLPVTYI
+730 VDETPAGNLPVTYI

>member
-1 MLRRWAKPLSLPKVS
+1 MN
-16 LLISA
+16 A

-108 MSSSREVAGLML
+108 MPSSREVAGLML
-120 LWEANAPH
+120 LWEAHAPH

-141 QAPALGSGRESDI
+141 QAPALGSGRESDL

-186 QLLQRTGKLPDHRQ
+186 QLLQRMGKLPDHRQ
-200 RLQADLDQLTPYRI
+200 RLQTDLEQLTPYRI

-223 EQSARQDGLVMLETF
+223 EQTARQEGLVMLETF
-238 VQNRGGL
+238 VQDRGGL

-307 QRKPERVQDARAKL
+307 QRKPERIQDARGKL

-348 LKHVHASPD
+348 LEHVHASPD

-408 DVQAF
+408 DVQAY
-413 VERLERKEGRSL
+413 VERLERKEGRS
-425 VSPDPSA
+425 VASTDPSA
-432 TAPADTDWSFGN
+432 TPVSESDWSFGN

-449 LDPEGSMPLSFG
+449 LDPEGAMPLSFG
-461 DVESFPED
+461 DVDPFPED
-469 SSDPEE
+469 SSDPGEE
-475 KEARGRGLRGIIPL
+475 EARGSGLRRIIPL
-489 AWTNLKIRRPSLTR
+489 AWTNLNIRRPSLSR
-503 LSQSRRKL
+503 LS
-511 SRRTLSRLSMSRL
+511 LSRLSMSKLSLSRM
-524 SMSRLSRSRLSVSRL
+524 SMSRM
-539 SLPQLSLSRLSVN
+539 SLPRLSLSRLSVN
-552 RPSWPQPNRSMWIG
+552 RPSWPQPRRSVLIG

-588 QETATTPSTNP
+588 QQTASTATTNP
-599 TAAAQ
+599 TEEAL
-604 PSADALSSSPQATL
+604 PTEEGLSSEPKATL

-624 PNALMAP
+624 TNELIAP
-631 LAVAKPSEV
+631 LAVEKPSEV
-640 QLQALLQTWLD
+640 QLQVLLQTWLD
-651 LKATALLQQGGT
+651 LKAIALSQNGDT
-663 ESLDEVA
+663 ESLVDVA
-670 RPVLVDRVRDQ
+670 RPVLVGRVRDQ

-730 VAETPAGNLPVTYI
+730 VDETPAGNLPVTYI

>member
-1 MLRRWAKPLSLPKVS
+1 M
-16 LLISA
+16 SA

-108 MSSSREVAGLML
+108 MPSSREVAGLML
-120 LWEANAPH
+120 LWEAHAPH

-141 QAPALGSGRESDI
+141 QAPALGSGRESDL

-186 QLLQRTGKLPDHRQ
+186 QLLQRMGKLPDHRQ
-200 RLQADLDQLTPYRI
+200 RLQTDLEQLTPYRI

-223 EQSARQDGLVMLETF
+223 EQAARQEGLVMLETF
-238 VQNRGGL
+238 VQDRGGL

-276 EQVDLY
+276 EQIDLY

-307 QRKPERVQDARAKL
+307 QRKPERIQDARGKL

-348 LKHVHASPD
+348 LEHVHASPD

-408 DVQAF
+408 DVQAY
-413 VERLERKEGRSL
+413 VERLERKEGRSV
-425 VSPDPSA
+425 VSPDPS
-432 TAPADTDWSFGN
+432 TTPVSESDWSFGN

-449 LDPEGSMPLSFG
+449 LDPEGAMPLSFG
-461 DVESFPED
+461 DVDPFSED
-469 SSDPEE
+469 SSDPGEE
-475 KEARGRGLRGIIPL
+475 EARGSGLRRIIPL
-489 AWTNLKIRRPSLTR
+489 AWTNLNIRRPSLSR
-503 LSQSRRKL
+503 LS
-511 SRRTLSRLSMSRL
+511 LSRLSMSKL
-524 SMSRLSRSRLSVSRL
+524 SLSRMSVSRM
-539 SLPQLSLSRLSVN
+539 SLPRLSLSRLSVN
-552 RPSWPQPNRSMWIG
+552 RPSWPQHRRSVLIG
-566 SGVVVV
+566 SSVVVV

-588 QETATTPSTNP
+588 QQTASTATTNP
-599 TAAAQ
+599 TEE
-604 PSADALSSSPQATL
+604 ALPTEDVVSSEPKATL

-624 PNALMAP
+624 PNELIAP
-631 LAVAKPSEV
+631 LAVEKPSEV

-651 LKATALLQQGGT
+651 LKATALSQNGDS
-663 ESLDEVA
+663 ESLVEVA
-670 RPVLVDRVRDQ
+670 RPVLVGRVRDQ

-708 SRIEVRAQLT
+708 SRIEVRAPVSYTHLT
-718 YRDQTLNDQGEV
+718 
-730 VAETPAGNLPVTYI
+730 LPTKRIV
-744 LGRDPDGWRL
+744 
-754 QAYIPG
+754 

>member
-1 MLRRWAKPLSLPKVS
+1 MLM
-16 LLISA
+16 SA

-55 CPDQGFTHEVLMQ
+55 CPDQGFTHEALMQ
-68 RAELLR
+68 RAELLS
-74 LSADLLSDAARRQ
+74 LSADLLSDSVRRQ

-120 LWEANAPH
+120 LWEAHAPH
-128 ETFQLTRQVLQPP
+128 ETFQLTRQALQPP
-141 QAPALGSGRESDI
+141 QAPALGSSRESDL

-160 SCRDA
+160 SCLDA

-186 QLLQRTGKLPDHRQ
+186 QLLQRMGKLPDQRQ
-200 RLQADLDQLTPYRI
+200 RLEKELEQLTPYRI

-245 EGGAAELTTAGM
+245 EGGVTESDAVGM

-269 RRFLTVQ
+269 RQFLTVQ

-282 GRWERFGSSDAS
+282 GRLERFGSSDAS
-294 FLSVMALAAAGFS
+294 FLSIMALAAAGFS
-307 QRKPERVQDARAKL
+307 QRKPERIHDARHKM
-321 QALVLVGL
+321 QSLVLDGL

-348 LKHVHASPD
+348 LEHVHASPD
-357 ADLQEWLAN
+357 DDLQEWLAN
-366 HPSDDLAALFD
+366 YPSDDLAALFD

-400 LEAWFADR
+400 LDAWFADR

-425 VSPDPSA
+425 LSIDGPVT
-432 TAPADTDWSFGN
+432 TASGSDWTFGN

-449 LDPEGSMPLSFG
+449 LDPEGTLPLSLG
-461 DVESFPED
+461 DPHPLKEK
-469 SSDPEE
+469 SSDSEQD
-475 KEARGRGLRGIIPL
+475 EATPGAVHRSAPLGLR
-489 AWTNLKIRRPSLTR
+489 NLKIPRWLMGTFSGPRRS
-503 LSQSRRKL
+503 
-511 SRRTLSRLSMSRL
+511 LSRLSMSRL
-524 SMSRLSRSRLSVSRL
+524 SMSRLSMS
-539 SLPQLSLSRLSVN
+539 QLSSSRFSMRSPSLAQHRISVL
-552 RPSWPQPNRSMWIG
+552 MG
-566 SGVVVV
+566 VGVVVV
-572 LVVVG
+572 LVVGV
-577 FSLVGLRREAQ
+577 FSIIGLRRESRL
-588 QETATTPSTNP
+588 ETATINP
-599 TAAAQ
+599 PAEN
-604 PSADALSSSPQATL
+604 PSADALPPQPKATL
-618 KQERPK
+618 KEELSKTREIV
-624 PNALMAP
+624 AP
-631 LAVAKPSEV
+631 LAVASPSDA
-640 QLQALLQTWLD
+640 QLQSLLQSWLD
-651 LKATALLQQGGT
+651 VKATALRQEVGT
-663 ESLDEVA
+663 ESLADVA
-670 RPVLVDRVRDQ
+670 RPPLVLQVRDQ
-681 QAALLRDGLVQK
+681 QAALSREGLQQQVE
-693 VQASITSIQTVSSTP
+693 ATITSIQRVSTTP
-708 SRIEVRAQLT
+708 SRIEVRAQIS
-718 YRDQTLNDQGEV
+718 YRDQTLNNQGEV
-730 VAETPAGNLPVTYI
+730 VDETPPGNLPVTYI
-744 LGRDPDGWRL
+744 LGRDADGWRL

>member
-1 MLRRWAKPLSLPKVS
+1 M
-16 LLISA
+16 SA

-93 LKLGRD
+93 LKLSRE

-108 MSSSREVAGLML
+108 MPSSREVAGLML
-120 LWEANAPH
+120 LWEAHAPH

-141 QAPALGSGRESDI
+141 QAPALGSGRESDL

-186 QLLQRTGKLPDHRQ
+186 QLLQRMGKLPDQ
-200 RLQADLDQLTPYRI
+200 RRRLETDLEQLTPYRI

-223 EQSARQDGLVMLETF
+223 EQSARQEGLVMLETF

-245 EGGAAELTTAGM
+245 EGGAAEFTTSGM

-307 QRKPERVQDARAKL
+307 QRKPERVQDARGKL

-329 DLNPLLGCMDLLLG
+329 DLNPMLGCMDLLLG
-343 DVDRA
+343 DVERA
-348 LKHVHASPD
+348 LEHVHASPD
-357 ADLQEWLAN
+357 VELQEWLEN

-408 DVQAF
+408 DVQAY
-413 VERLERKEGRSL
+413 VERLERKEGRSPL
-425 VSPDPSA
+425 TPDPSA
-432 TAPADTDWSFGN
+432 ATDADTDWNFGN

-449 LDPEGSMPLSFG
+449 LDPEGTMPLSLG
-461 DVESFPED
+461 DAEPFSED
-469 SSDPEE
+469 SANLGEE
-475 KEARGRGLRGIIPL
+475 ETRGRGLRRMIPV
-489 AWTNLKIRRPSLTR
+489 AWTNLKLRRPS
-503 LSQSRRKL
+503 
-511 SRRTLSRLSMSRL
+511 LSRLSMSRL
-524 SMSRLSRSRLSVSRL
+524 SMSRLSMARL
-539 SLPQLSLSRLSVN
+539 SLPQLSLSRLSVK
-552 RPSWPQPNRSMWIG
+552 RPSLPESRRSVLIG
-566 SGVVVV
+566 SGVVAV

-588 QETATTPSTNP
+588 QEKASSPTATP
-599 TAAAQ
+599 T
-604 PSADALSSSPQATL
+604 ADALSSDAMSSQPKATL
-618 KQERPK
+618 KQETPK
-624 PNALMAP
+624 ANALMAP
-631 LAVAKPSEV
+631 LDVKTPSEV
-640 QLQALLQTWLD
+640 QLQALLQAWLD
-651 LKATALLQQGGT
+651 LKATALLQEGGT
-663 ESLDEVA
+663 ESLAEVA
-670 RPVLVDRVRDQ
+670 RPVLVGRVRDQ
-681 QAALLRDGLVQK
+681 QAALSRDGLVQK

-718 YRDQTLNDQGEV
+718 YRDQTMNDQGEV
-730 VAETPAGNLPVTYI
+730 VDETPAGNLPVTYI
-744 LGRDPDGWRL
+744 LGRDPEGWRL

>member
-1 MLRRWAKPLSLPKVS
+1 M
-16 LLISA
+16 SA

-87 DYESTL
+87 EYESTL

-108 MSSSREVAGLML
+108 MPSSREVAGLML
-120 LWEANAPH
+120 LWEAHAPH

-141 QAPALGSGRESDI
+141 QAPALGSGRESDL

-186 QLLQRTGKLPDHRQ
+186 QLLQRMGKLPDHRQ
-200 RLQADLDQLTPYRI
+200 RLQTDLEQLTPYRI

-223 EQSARQDGLVMLETF
+223 EQTARQEGLVMLETF

-307 QRKPERVQDARAKL
+307 QRKPERIQDARGKL

-348 LKHVHASPD
+348 LEHVHASPD

-408 DVQAF
+408 DVQAY
-413 VERLERKEGRSL
+413 VERLERKEGRSV
-425 VSPDPSA
+425 VSADPSA
-432 TAPADTDWSFGN
+432 TPVSESDWNFGN

-449 LDPEGSMPLSFG
+449 LDPEGAMPLSFG
-461 DVESFPED
+461 DVDPFPED
-469 SSDPEE
+469 SSDPGEE
-475 KEARGRGLRGIIPL
+475 EARGSGLRRIIPL
-489 AWTNLKIRRPSLTR
+489 AWTNLNIRRPSLSR
-503 LSQSRRKL
+503 LS
-511 SRRTLSRLSMSRL
+511 LSRLSMSKL
-524 SMSRLSRSRLSVSRL
+524 SLSRMSVSRM
-539 SLPQLSLSRLSVN
+539 SLPRLSLSRLSVN
-552 RPSWPQPNRSMWIG
+552 RPSWPQPRRSVLIG

-588 QETATTPSTNP
+588 QQTASTATTNP
-599 TAAAQ
+599 TEE
-604 PSADALSSSPQATL
+604 ALPTEDVVSSEPKATL

-624 PNALMAP
+624 PNELIAP
-631 LAVAKPSEV
+631 LAVEKPSEV

-651 LKATALLQQGGT
+651 LKATALSQNGDT
-663 ESLDEVA
+663 ESLVEVA
-670 RPVLVDRVRDQ
+670 RPVLVGRVRDQ

-730 VAETPAGNLPVTYI
+730 VDETPAGNLPVTYI

>member
-1 MLRRWAKPLSLPKVS
+1 M
-16 LLISA
+16 SA

-108 MSSSREVAGLML
+108 MPSSREVAGLML
-120 LWEANAPH
+120 LWEAHAPH

-141 QAPALGSGRESDI
+141 QAPALGSGRESDL

-186 QLLQRTGKLPDHRQ
+186 QLLQRMGKLPDHRQ
-200 RLQADLDQLTPYRI
+200 RLQTDLEQLTPYRI

-223 EQSARQDGLVMLETF
+223 EQTARQEGLVMLETF
-238 VQNRGGL
+238 VQDRGGL

-276 EQVDLY
+276 EQIDLY

-307 QRKPERVQDARAKL
+307 QRKPERIQDARGKL

-348 LKHVHASPD
+348 LEHVHASPD

-408 DVQAF
+408 DVQAY
-413 VERLERKEGRSL
+413 VERLERKEGRSV
-425 VSPDPSA
+425 VSPDPS
-432 TAPADTDWSFGN
+432 TTPVSESDWSFGN

-449 LDPEGSMPLSFG
+449 LDPEGAMPLSFG
-461 DVESFPED
+461 DVDPFSED
-469 SSDPEE
+469 SSDPGEE
-475 KEARGRGLRGIIPL
+475 EARGSGLRRIIPL
-489 AWTNLKIRRPSLTR
+489 AWTNLNIRRPSMSR
-503 LSQSRRKL
+503 LS
-511 SRRTLSRLSMSRL
+511 LSRLSMSKL
-524 SMSRLSRSRLSVSRL
+524 SLSRMSVSRM
-539 SLPQLSLSRLSVN
+539 SLPRLSLSRLSVN
-552 RPSWPQPNRSMWIG
+552 RPSWPQPRRSVLIG
-566 SGVVVV
+566 SSFVVV

-588 QETATTPSTNP
+588 QQTASTATTNP
-599 TAAAQ
+599 TEEAL
-604 PSADALSSSPQATL
+604 PTEEGLSSEPKATL

-624 PNALMAP
+624 TNELIAP
-631 LAVAKPSEV
+631 LAVEKPSEV
-640 QLQALLQTWLD
+640 QLQVLLQTWLD
-651 LKATALLQQGGT
+651 LKAIALSQNGDT
-663 ESLDEVA
+663 ESLVDVA
-670 RPVLVDRVRDQ
+670 RPVLVGRVRDQ

-730 VAETPAGNLPVTYI
+730 VDETPAGNLPVTYI

>member
-1 MLRRWAKPLSLPKVS
+1 M
-16 LLISA
+16 SA

-93 LKLGRD
+93 LELGRD

-108 MSSSREVAGLML
+108 MPSSREVAGLML
-120 LWEANAPH
+120 LWEAHAPH
-128 ETFQLTRQVLQPP
+128 ESFQLARQVLQPP
-141 QAPALGSGRESDI
+141 QAPALGSGRESDL

-165 ARQDQDQR
+165 ARQDHDQR

-186 QLLQRTGKLPDHRQ
+186 QLLQRMGKLPDHRQ
-200 RLQADLDQLTPYRI
+200 QLQMDLEQLTPYRI

-223 EQSARQDGLVMLETF
+223 EQSARQEGLVMLETF

-245 EGGAAELTTAGM
+245 EGGAAAELPAAGM

-307 QRKPERVQDARAKL
+307 QRKPERIQDARGKL
-321 QALVLVGL
+321 QSLVLVGL
-329 DLNPLLGCMDLLLG
+329 DLNPFLGCMDLLLG

-348 LKHVHASPD
+348 LEHVHASPD

-377 YCRSWLGRDVLPGYR
+377 YCRSWLARDVLPGYR

-408 DVQAF
+408 DVQAY
-413 VERLERKEGRSL
+413 VERLERQEGRS
-425 VSPDPSA
+425 VVTPDPSA
-432 TAPADTDWSFGN
+432 ASVSDKDWSFGN
-444 LPPLG
+444 LPPIG

-461 DVESFPED
+461 DGEPFPED
-469 SSDPEE
+469 SSDPGEE
-475 KEARGRGLRGIIPL
+475 GARERGLRRIIPL
-489 AWTNLKIRRPSLTR
+489 GWTNLKFHICICIKSFFRGFAFVAIKTPPS
-503 LSQSRRKL
+503 
-511 SRRTLSRLSMSRL
+511 
-524 SMSRLSRSRLSVSRL
+524 
-539 SLPQLSLSRLSVN
+539 
-552 RPSWPQPNRSMWIG
+552 
-566 SGVVVV
+566 
-572 LVVVG
+572 
-577 FSLVGLRREAQ
+577 
-588 QETATTPSTNP
+588 
-599 TAAAQ
+599 
-604 PSADALSSSPQATL
+604 
-618 KQERPK
+618 
-624 PNALMAP
+624 
-631 LAVAKPSEV
+631 
-640 QLQALLQTWLD
+640 
-651 LKATALLQQGGT
+651 
-663 ESLDEVA
+663 
-670 RPVLVDRVRDQ
+670 
-681 QAALLRDGLVQK
+681 
-693 VQASITSIQTVSSTP
+693 
-708 SRIEVRAQLT
+708 
-718 YRDQTLNDQGEV
+718 Y
-730 VAETPAGNLPVTYI
+730 Y
-744 LGRDPDGWRL
+744 
-754 QAYIPG
+754 

>member
-1 MLRRWAKPLSLPKVS
+1 MLM
-16 LLISA
+16 SA

-55 CPDQGFTHEVLMQ
+55 CPDQGFTHEALMQ
-68 RAELLR
+68 RAELLS
-74 LSADLLSDAARRQ
+74 LSADLLSDSVRRQ

-120 LWEANAPH
+120 LWEAHAPH
-128 ETFQLTRQVLQPP
+128 ETFQLTRQALQPP
-141 QAPALGSGRESDI
+141 QAPALGSSRESDL

-160 SCRDA
+160 SCLDA

-186 QLLQRTGKLPDHRQ
+186 QLLQRMGKLPDQRQ
-200 RLQADLDQLTPYRI
+200 RLEKELEQLTPYRI

-245 EGGAAELTTAGM
+245 EGGVTESDAVGM

-269 RRFLTVQ
+269 RQFLTVQ

-282 GRWERFGSSDAS
+282 GRLERFGSSDAS
-294 FLSVMALAAAGFS
+294 FLSIMALAAAGFS
-307 QRKPERVQDARAKL
+307 QRKPERIHDARHKM
-321 QALVLVGL
+321 QSLVLDGL

-348 LKHVHASPD
+348 LEHVHASPD
-357 ADLQEWLAN
+357 DDLQEWLAN
-366 HPSDDLAALFD
+366 YPSDDLAALFD

-400 LEAWFADR
+400 LDAWFADR

-425 VSPDPSA
+425 LNLDGPVT
-432 TAPADTDWSFGN
+432 TASGSDWTFGN

-449 LDPEGSMPLSFG
+449 LDPEGTLPLSLG
-461 DVESFPED
+461 DPHPLKEK
-469 SSDPEE
+469 SSDSEQD
-475 KEARGRGLRGIIPL
+475 EATPSAVHRSAPFDLR
-489 AWTNLKIRRPSLTR
+489 NLKIPRWLMGTFSGPRRS
-503 LSQSRRKL
+503 
-511 SRRTLSRLSMSRL
+511 LSRLSMSRL
-524 SMSRLSRSRLSVSRL
+524 SMSRFSMS
-539 SLPQLSLSRLSVN
+539 QLSSSRFSMRSPSLAQHRISVL
-552 RPSWPQPNRSMWIG
+552 M
-566 SGVVVV
+566 GVGVIVV
-572 LVVVG
+572 LVVGV
-577 FSLVGLRREAQ
+577 FSIIGLRRESRL
-588 QETATTPSTNP
+588 ETATINPPAENPS
-599 TAAAQ
+599 ADAS
-604 PSADALSSSPQATL
+604 PSADALPPQPKATL
-618 KQERPK
+618 KQELSKTREIV
-624 PNALMAP
+624 AP
-631 LAVAKPSEV
+631 LAVASPSDA
-640 QLQALLQTWLD
+640 QLQSLLQSWLD
-651 LKATALLQQGGT
+651 VKATALRQEVGT
-663 ESLDEVA
+663 ESLADVA
-670 RPVLVDRVRDQ
+670 RPPLVLQVRDQ
-681 QAALLRDGLVQK
+681 QAALSREGLQQQVE
-693 VQASITSIQTVSSTP
+693 ATITSIQRVSTTP
-708 SRIEVRAQLT
+708 SRIEVRAQIS
-718 YRDQTLNDQGEV
+718 YRDQTLNNQGEV
-730 VAETPAGNLPVTYI
+730 VDETPPGNLPVTYI
-744 LGRDPDGWRL
+744 LGRDADGWRL

>member
-1 MLRRWAKPLSLPKVS
+1 M
-16 LLISA
+16 SA

-74 LSADLLSDAARRQ
+74 LSAELLSDAARRQ
-87 DYESTL
+87 EYESTL

-108 MSSSREVAGLML
+108 MPSSREVAGLML
-120 LWEANAPH
+120 LWEAHAPH

-141 QAPALGSGRESDI
+141 QAPALGSGRESDL

-165 ARQDQDQR
+165 ASQDQEQR

-186 QLLQRTGKLPDHRQ
+186 QLLQRMGKLPDHRQ
-200 RLQADLDQLTPYRI
+200 RLQTDLEQLTPYRI

-223 EQSARQDGLVMLETF
+223 EQTARQEGLAMLETF

-307 QRKPERVQDARAKL
+307 QRKPERIQDARGKL

-348 LKHVHASPD
+348 LEHVHSSPD
-357 ADLQEWLAN
+357 SDLQEWLAN

-377 YCRSWLGRDVLPGYR
+377 YFRSWLGRDVLPGYR

-408 DVQAF
+408 DVQAY
-413 VERLERKEGRSL
+413 VERLERQEGRSV

-432 TAPADTDWSFGN
+432 TPVSESDWSFGN

-449 LDPEGSMPLSFG
+449 LDPEGAMPLSFG
-461 DVESFPED
+461 DVDSFSED
-469 SSDPEE
+469 SSHPGEE
-475 KEARGRGLRGIIPL
+475 EVRGSGLRRIIPL
-489 AWTNLKIRRPSLTR
+489 AWTNLNIRRPSLSR
-503 LSQSRRKL
+503 LS
-511 SRRTLSRLSMSRL
+511 LSRLSMSKL
-524 SMSRLSRSRLSVSRL
+524 SLSRMSVSRM
-539 SLPQLSLSRLSVN
+539 SLPRLSLSRLSVN
-552 RPSWPQPNRSMWIG
+552 RPSWPQPKRSALIG

-588 QETATTPSTNP
+588 QQTASTATTNP
-599 TAAAQ
+599 TEV
-604 PSADALSSSPQATL
+604 ALPTEDVVSSEPKATL
-618 KQERPK
+618 KQQRPK
-624 PNALMAP
+624 PNELVAP
-631 LAVAKPSEV
+631 LAVEKPSEV

-651 LKATALLQQGGT
+651 LKATALSQNGDT
-663 ESLDEVA
+663 ESLVQVA
-670 RPVLVDRVRDQ
+670 RPVLVGRVRDQ
-681 QAALLRDGLVQK
+681 QAALLRDGLIQK
-693 VQASITSIQTVSSTP
+693 VQASITSIRTVSSTP

-730 VAETPAGNLPVTYI
+730 VDETPAGNLPVTYI

>member
-1 MLRRWAKPLSLPKVS
+1 M
-16 LLISA
+16 SA

-87 DYESTL
+87 EYESTL

-108 MSSSREVAGLML
+108 MPSSREVAGLML
-120 LWEANAPH
+120 LWEAHAPH

-141 QAPALGSGRESDI
+141 QAPALGSGRESDL

-186 QLLQRTGKLPDHRQ
+186 QLLQRMGKLPDHRQ
-200 RLQADLDQLTPYRI
+200 RLQTDLEQLTPYRI

-223 EQSARQDGLVMLETF
+223 EQTARQEGLVMLETF

-245 EGGAAELTTAGM
+245 EGGGAELTTAGM

-307 QRKPERVQDARAKL
+307 QRKPERIQDARGKL

-348 LKHVHASPD
+348 LEHVHASPD

-408 DVQAF
+408 DVQAY
-413 VERLERKEGRSL
+413 VERLERKEGRSV
-425 VSPDPSA
+425 VSADPSA
-432 TAPADTDWSFGN
+432 TPVSDSDWSFGN

-449 LDPEGSMPLSFG
+449 LDPEGAMPLSFG
-461 DVESFPED
+461 DVAPFPED
-469 SSDPEE
+469 NSDPGEE
-475 KEARGRGLRGIIPL
+475 EARGSVMRRIIPL
-489 AWTNLKIRRPSLTR
+489 AWTNLNIRRPSLSR
-503 LSQSRRKL
+503 LS
-511 SRRTLSRLSMSRL
+511 LSRLSMSKL
-524 SMSRLSRSRLSVSRL
+524 SLSRMSVSRM
-539 SLPQLSLSRLSVN
+539 SLPRLSLSRLSVN
-552 RPSWPQPNRSMWIG
+552 RPSWPQPRRSVLIG

-588 QETATTPSTNP
+588 QQAASIATTNP
-599 TAAAQ
+599 TEKAL
-604 PSADALSSSPQATL
+604 PSEDVVSSEPKATL
-618 KQERPK
+618 KQERLK
-624 PNALMAP
+624 TNELIAP
-631 LAVAKPSEV
+631 LAVEKPSEV

-651 LKATALLQQGGT
+651 LKATALSQNGDS
-663 ESLDEVA
+663 ESLVEVA
-670 RPVLVDRVRDQ
+670 RPVLVGRVRDQ

-730 VAETPAGNLPVTYI
+730 VDETPAGNLPVTYI

>member
-1 MLRRWAKPLSLPKVS
+1 M
-16 LLISA
+16 
-21 TLVELPIDHFRLL
+21 ELPIDHFRLL

-87 DYESTL
+87 EYESTL

-108 MSSSREVAGLML
+108 MPSSREVAGLML
-120 LWEANAPH
+120 LWEAHAPH

-141 QAPALGSGRESDI
+141 QAPALGSGRESDL

-186 QLLQRTGKLPDHRQ
+186 QLLQRMGKLPDHRQ
-200 RLQADLDQLTPYRI
+200 RLQTDLEQLTPYRI

-223 EQSARQDGLVMLETF
+223 EQTARQEGLVMLETF

-294 FLSVMALAAAGFS
+294 FLSVMALVAAGFS
-307 QRKPERVQDARAKL
+307 QRKPERIQDARGKL

-348 LKHVHASPD
+348 LEHVHASPD

-408 DVQAF
+408 DVQAY
-413 VERLERKEGRSL
+413 VERLERKEGRSV
-425 VSPDPSA
+425 VSADPSA
-432 TAPADTDWSFGN
+432 TPVSDSDWSFGN

-449 LDPEGSMPLSFG
+449 LDPDGAMPLSFG
-461 DVESFPED
+461 DVDPFPED
-469 SSDPEE
+469 NTDPGEE
-475 KEARGRGLRGIIPL
+475 EARGSVLRRIIPL
-489 AWTNLKIRRPSLTR
+489 AWTNLNIRRPSLSR
-503 LSQSRRKL
+503 LS
-511 SRRTLSRLSMSRL
+511 LSRLSMSKL
-524 SMSRLSRSRLSVSRL
+524 SLSRMSVSRM
-539 SLPQLSLSRLSVN
+539 SLPRLSLSRLSVN
-552 RPSWPQPNRSMWIG
+552 RPSWPQPRRSVLIG

-588 QETATTPSTNP
+588 QQAASIATTNP
-599 TAAAQ
+599 TEKAL
-604 PSADALSSSPQATL
+604 PSEDVVSSEPKATL
-618 KQERPK
+618 KQERLK
-624 PNALMAP
+624 TNELIAP
-631 LAVAKPSEV
+631 LAVEKPSEV

-651 LKATALLQQGGT
+651 LKATALSQNGDS
-663 ESLDEVA
+663 ESLVEVA
-670 RPVLVDRVRDQ
+670 RPVLVGRVRDQ

-730 VAETPAGNLPVTYI
+730 VDETPAGNLPVTYI

>member
-1 MLRRWAKPLSLPKVS
+1 M
-16 LLISA
+16 SA

-87 DYESTL
+87 EYESTL

-108 MSSSREVAGLML
+108 MPSSREVAGLML
-120 LWEANAPH
+120 LWEAHAPH

-141 QAPALGSGRESDI
+141 QAPALGSGRESDL

-186 QLLQRTGKLPDHRQ
+186 QLLQRMGKLPDHRQ
-200 RLQADLDQLTPYRI
+200 RLQTDLEQLTPYRI

-223 EQSARQDGLVMLETF
+223 EQTARQEGLVMLETF

-245 EGGAAELTTAGM
+245 EGGGAELTTAGM

-307 QRKPERVQDARAKL
+307 QRKPERIQDARGKL

-348 LKHVHASPD
+348 LEHVHASPD

-408 DVQAF
+408 DVQAY
-413 VERLERKEGRSL
+413 VERLERQEGRS
-425 VSPDPSA
+425 VASADPSA
-432 TAPADTDWSFGN
+432 TPVSESDWSFGN

-449 LDPEGSMPLSFG
+449 LDPEGAMPLSFG
-461 DVESFPED
+461 DVDPVPED
-469 SSDPEE
+469 SSDPGEE
-475 KEARGRGLRGIIPL
+475 EGRGSGLRRIIPL
-489 AWTNLKIRRPSLTR
+489 AWTNLNIRRPSLSR
-503 LSQSRRKL
+503 LS
-511 SRRTLSRLSMSRL
+511 LSRLSMSKL
-524 SMSRLSRSRLSVSRL
+524 SLSRMSVSRM
-539 SLPQLSLSRLSVN
+539 SLPRLSLSRLSVN
-552 RPSWPQPNRSMWIG
+552 RPSWPQPRRSVLIG

-588 QETATTPSTNP
+588 QQTASTATTNP
-599 TAAAQ
+599 TE
-604 PSADALSSSPQATL
+604 DALPIEDVLSSEPKATL

-624 PNALMAP
+624 PNELIAP
-631 LAVAKPSEV
+631 LAVEKPSEV

-651 LKATALLQQGGT
+651 LKATALSQNGDS
-663 ESLDEVA
+663 ESLVEVA
-670 RPVLVDRVRDQ
+670 RPVLVGRVRDQ

-730 VAETPAGNLPVTYI
+730 VDETPAGNLPVTYI

>member
-1 MLRRWAKPLSLPKVS
+1 M
-16 LLISA
+16 SA

-74 LSADLLSDAARRQ
+74 LSAELLSDAARRQ
-87 DYESTL
+87 EYESTL

-108 MSSSREVAGLML
+108 MPSSREVAGLML
-120 LWEANAPH
+120 LWEAHAPH

-141 QAPALGSGRESDI
+141 QAPALGSGRESDL

-165 ARQDQDQR
+165 ASQDQEQR

-186 QLLQRTGKLPDHRQ
+186 QLLQRMGKLPDHRQ
-200 RLQADLDQLTPYRI
+200 RLQTDLEQLTPYRI

-223 EQSARQDGLVMLETF
+223 EQTARQEGLAMLETF

-307 QRKPERVQDARAKL
+307 QRKPERIQDARGKL

-348 LKHVHASPD
+348 LEHVHSSPD
-357 ADLQEWLAN
+357 SDLQEWLAS

-408 DVQAF
+408 DVQAY
-413 VERLERKEGRSL
+413 VERLERQEGRSV

-432 TAPADTDWSFGN
+432 TPVSESDWSFGN

-449 LDPEGSMPLSFG
+449 LDPEGAMPLSFG
-461 DVESFPED
+461 DVDSFSED
-469 SSDPEE
+469 SSHPGEE
-475 KEARGRGLRGIIPL
+475 EVRGSGLRRIIPL
-489 AWTNLKIRRPSLTR
+489 AWTNLNIRRPSLSR
-503 LSQSRRKL
+503 LS
-511 SRRTLSRLSMSRL
+511 LSRLSMSKL
-524 SMSRLSRSRLSVSRL
+524 SLSRMSVSRM
-539 SLPQLSLSRLSVN
+539 SLPRLSLSRLSVN
-552 RPSWPQPNRSMWIG
+552 RPSWPQPKRSALIG

-588 QETATTPSTNP
+588 QQTASTATTNP
-599 TAAAQ
+599 TEV
-604 PSADALSSSPQATL
+604 ALPTEDVVSSEPKATL
-618 KQERPK
+618 KQQRPK
-624 PNALMAP
+624 PNELVAP
-631 LAVAKPSEV
+631 LAVEKPSEV

-651 LKATALLQQGGT
+651 LKATALSQNGDT
-663 ESLDEVA
+663 ESLVQVA
-670 RPVLVDRVRDQ
+670 RPVLVGRVRDQ
-681 QAALLRDGLVQK
+681 QAALLRDGLIQK
-693 VQASITSIQTVSSTP
+693 VQASITSIRTVSSTP

-730 VAETPAGNLPVTYI
+730 VDETPAGNLPVTYI

>member
-1 MLRRWAKPLSLPKVS
+1 M
-16 LLISA
+16 SA

-108 MSSSREVAGLML
+108 MPSSREVAGLML
-120 LWEANAPH
+120 LWEAHAPH

-141 QAPALGSGRESDI
+141 QAPALGSGRESDL

-186 QLLQRTGKLPDHRQ
+186 QLLQRMGKLPDHRQ
-200 RLQADLDQLTPYRI
+200 RLQTDLEQLTPYRI

-223 EQSARQDGLVMLETF
+223 EQTARQEGLVMLETF

-276 EQVDLY
+276 EQIDLY

-307 QRKPERVQDARAKL
+307 QRKPERIQDARGQL

-348 LKHVHASPD
+348 LEHVHASPD

-408 DVQAF
+408 DVQAY
-413 VERLERKEGRSL
+413 VERLERKEGRSV
-425 VSPDPSA
+425 VSADPSV
-432 TAPADTDWSFGN
+432 TPVSESDWSFGN

-449 LDPEGSMPLSFG
+449 LDPEGAMPLSFG
-461 DVESFPED
+461 DVDPVPED
-469 SSDPEE
+469 SSDPGEE
-475 KEARGRGLRGIIPL
+475 EARGSGLRRIIPL
-489 AWTNLKIRRPSLTR
+489 AWTNLNIRRPSLSR
-503 LSQSRRKL
+503 LS
-511 SRRTLSRLSMSRL
+511 LSRLSMSKLSLSRM
-524 SMSRLSRSRLSVSRL
+524 SMSRM
-539 SLPQLSLSRLSVN
+539 SLPRLSLSRLSVN
-552 RPSWPQPNRSMWIG
+552 RPSWPQPRRSVLIG

-588 QETATTPSTNP
+588 QQTASTATTNP
-599 TAAAQ
+599 TEE
-604 PSADALSSSPQATL
+604 ALPTEDVVSSEPKATL

-624 PNALMAP
+624 PNELIAP
-631 LAVAKPSEV
+631 LAVEKPSEV

-651 LKATALLQQGGT
+651 LKATALSQNGDS
-663 ESLDEVA
+663 ESLVEVA
-670 RPVLVDRVRDQ
+670 RPVLVGRVRDQ

-730 VAETPAGNLPVTYI
+730 VDETPAGNLPVTYI